1 MMHDPKPKIQIE
13 NRCRPSPG
21 RMTSS
26 FDKIIDKLNITL
38 QEQKKLKVLKRRW
51 LKKSAYA
58 KRKRKCKLTNLT
70 EKQQELLERR
80 TRVCELKNVNH
91 LRNKDIADILNVISQ
106 AIDTETIAEM
116 DGLCPDCIRLSSE
129 RIGCGGNLNEGMQGI
144 VTGV

>member
-1 MMHDPKPKIQIE
+1 MGRKNKRLIVKEKKDISKRKPYFNDFYADMKTLIVMRNRNGYYIGYREMLLYLVRERAIWSGYTIDESVKLALELNQMMHDPKPKIQIE

-58 KRKRKCKLTNLT
+58 KRKRKCKL
-70 EKQQELLERR
+70 
-80 TRVCELKNVNH
+80 
-91 LRNKDIADILNVISQ
+91 S
-106 AIDTETIAEM
+106 
-116 DGLCPDCIRLSSE
+116 LC
-129 RIGCGGNLNEGMQGI
+129 
-144 VTGV
+144 